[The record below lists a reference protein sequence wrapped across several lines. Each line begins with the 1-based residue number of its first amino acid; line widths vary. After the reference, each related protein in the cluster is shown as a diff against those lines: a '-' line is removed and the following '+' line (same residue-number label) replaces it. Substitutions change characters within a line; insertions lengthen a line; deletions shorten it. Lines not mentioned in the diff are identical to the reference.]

1 MNPMMP
7 LPTRLPFLLLAV
19 MAVPQTIRAAEP
31 VGGAA
36 RYETRAAH
44 DPNGTGRFYMGRE
57 IALVMGHEG
66 AGWLERPERESE
78 EATSRM
84 VALLGIKPGEVA
96 VDLGCGT
103 GYLSRRLSPLVG
115 PRGRVMAV
123 DIQPEML
130 DLLTNRM
137 SRIGITNVVP
147 VLGSV
152 QDPHLAPASVDLVVM
167 VDVYHEFSHPYEMT
181 AALCRAL
188 KPGGRLVF
196 VEFRKEDPA
205 VPIKEVHKMSEEQ
218 VKLEMT
224 PHPLEWVTTHRELPW
239 QHVIV
244 FRRK

>member
-1 MNPMMP
+1 MMP